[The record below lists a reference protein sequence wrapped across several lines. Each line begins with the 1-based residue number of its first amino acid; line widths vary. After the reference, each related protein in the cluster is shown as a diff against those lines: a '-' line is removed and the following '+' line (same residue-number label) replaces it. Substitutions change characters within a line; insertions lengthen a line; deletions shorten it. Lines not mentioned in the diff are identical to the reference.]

1 VTVSKIRFIAL
12 KEVYH
17 ILRDPRSLTIA
28 ILMPVLMTFLYG
40 YAISL
45 DIKNVDLAVIN
56 YDNTSMSQE
65 LIDAFYASPY
75 FAPPTQAVNMMD
87 PEEILRKG
95 GANAVLIIE
104 HDFEAAVESR
114 RPFQI
119 GVMVDGSD
127 NNLAAAVQNYS
138 SAVISQFVKD
148 QLPPNLEFPTVKLSL
163 RMLYN
168 PDLESSHFF
177 VPGLVAVILLMI
189 CALLTSITIAREK
202 EVGTLEQLMTAP
214 VKSHQI
220 LIGKII
226 PYVGLSFLDGI
237 LVLFFAW
244 VLFKVPFEGSELLL
258 LGFGLIYVATALSLG
273 ILIST
278 LVKTQQVAM
287 MLALTATML
296 PSVMLS
302 GFVFAIK
309 NMPVSLQYL
318 SYIVPARYFVT
329 VVRGIMLKG
338 ASLNTLAFEGVALL
352 VVMLILLI
360 FATLRFNAGSAK

>member
-1 VTVSKIRFIAL
+1 MSKIRFIAL
-12 KEVYH
+12 KEIYH

-45 DIKNVDLAVIN
+45 DIKNVDLAVID
-56 YDNTSMSQE
+56 YDNTATSQE
-65 LIDAFYASPY
+65 LIDAFYGSAY
-75 FAPPTQAVNMMD
+75 FTAAEAPVDNFD
-87 PEEILRKG
+87 PEAILRE
-95 GANAVLIIE
+95 GAASAVLIIE
-104 HDFEAAVESR
+104 HDFESAVASR
-114 RPFQI
+114 RPFQL

-138 SAVISQFVKD
+138 SAVISRFARD
-148 QLPPNLEFPTVKLSL
+148 QLPPDFKLPTVKLSL
-163 RMLYN
+163 QMLYN

-226 PYVGLSFLDGI
+226 PYVVLSFLDGI
-237 LVLFFAW
+237 LVIFFAW
-244 VLFKVPFEGSELLL
+244 ILFKVPFEGSELLL

-278 LVKTQQVAM
+278 LVRTQQVAM

-309 NMPVSLQYL
+309 NMPVPLQYL

-338 ASLNTLAFEGVALL
+338 ASLDTLALQGVALL
-352 VVMLILLI
+352 IIMLILLTI
-360 FATLRFNAGSAK
+360 ATVRFNAGSAK

>member
-1 VTVSKIRFIAL
+1 MGKIRFIAL

-28 ILMPVLMTFLYG
+28 ILMPILMTFLYG

-45 DIKNVDLAVIN
+45 DIKNVSLAVID
-56 YDNTSMSQE
+56 YDNTTMSQD
-65 LIDAFYASPY
+65 LVDAFYSSTY
-75 FAPPTQAVNMMD
+75 FTPPSQPVNRFD

-95 GANAVLIIE
+95 AANAVLIIE
-104 HDFEAAVESR
+104 HDFETAVDSR
-114 RPFQI
+114 TNFQL

-138 SAVISQFVKD
+138 SAVISQFAKE
-148 QLPPNLEFPTVKLSL
+148 QMPPDFEIPTVKLSL
-163 RMLYN
+163 QMLYN

-214 VKSHQI
+214 VKPFQI
-220 LIGKII
+220 LIGKIL
-226 PYVGLSFLDGI
+226 PYIALSFLDGI

-244 VLFKVPFEGSELLL
+244 ILFRVPFQGSELLL
-258 LGFGLIYVATALSLG
+258 LAFGLVYVATALSLG

-278 LVKTQQVAM
+278 LVRTQQVAM

-309 NMPVSLQYL
+309 NMPMSLQYF
-318 SYIVPARYFVT
+318 SHIVPARYFVT

-338 ASLNTLAFEGVALL
+338 ATLDTLAMEGVALIIIT
-352 VVMLILLI
+352 LILLTI
-360 FATLRFNAGSAK
+360 ATLRFNAGSSQ

>member
-1 VTVSKIRFIAL
+1 MDKIRFISL
-12 KEVYH
+12 KEIYH

-28 ILMPVLMTFLYG
+28 ILMPMLMTFLYG

-45 DIKNVDLAVIN
+45 DIKHINLAVVD
-56 YDNTSMSQE
+56 YDNSTLSQHLVDE
-65 LIDAFYASPY
+65 FYHSPY
-75 FAPPTQAVNMMD
+75 FNPPEHSVDKVD
-87 PEEILRKG
+87 PEQILLNG
-95 GANAVLIIE
+95 DANAVLIIE
-104 HDFEAAVESR
+104 DDFEKAFDDR
-114 RPFQI
+114 RDFQL
-119 GVMVDGSD
+119 GMMVDGSD

-138 SAVISQFVKD
+138 SAVINKFVKG
-148 QLPPNLEFPTVKLSL
+148 QLPPEFDLPSIKLSL

-202 EVGTLEQLMTAP
+202 ETGTLEQLMTAP
-214 VKSHQI
+214 VKPVQI

-226 PYVGLSFLDGI
+226 PYVGLSFIDGI
-237 LVLFFAW
+237 LVLLFARI
-244 VLFKVPFEGSELLL
+244 LFDVPFEGSKLLL
-258 LGFGLIYVATALSLG
+258 LGFGLIYIATALSFG

-287 MLALTATML
+287 MLTLTATML

-309 NMPVSLQYL
+309 NMPVVLQYL

-329 VVRGIMLKG
+329 IVRGIMLKG
-338 ASLNTLAFEGVALL
+338 AGLHTLLFEGVALIIITI
-352 VVMLILLI
+352 ILLTV
-360 FATLRFNAGSAK
+360 ATVRFNSGSKE